1 MQKYVWMSMKG
12 QGLSSFQAE
21 DTNFVVFKS
30 HYSKKILKHVI
41 ETTSLE
47 F

>member
-30 HYSKKILKHVI
+30 HYNKILKHVI
-41 ETTSLE
+41 ETTNLE
-47 F
+47 S